1 LNDKQQAK
9 ILDLEKRLKEAAL
22 PPPKADPKEVRQLKE
37 ELAKVKS
44 VLQSKD
50 EKSEFESDQRL

>member
-1 LNDKQQAK
+1 
-9 ILDLEKRLKEAAL
+9 LKEAAI

-44 VLQSKD
+44 LLQSKD
-50 EKSEFESDQRL
+50 EKSESGTNRQP